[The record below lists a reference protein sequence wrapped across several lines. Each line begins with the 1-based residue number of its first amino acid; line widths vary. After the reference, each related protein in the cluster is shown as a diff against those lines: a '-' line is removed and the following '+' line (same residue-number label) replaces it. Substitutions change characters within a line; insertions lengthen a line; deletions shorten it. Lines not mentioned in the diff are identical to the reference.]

1 MQVSKNNVTQL
12 LAATGISFVI
22 PVYQRNYDWN
32 EDNCKQLRNNIWH
45 IPKTTSATPPL
56 VPSLPYLASLT
67 EVK

>member
-32 EDNCKQLRNNIWH
+32 EDDRRQLRNGI
-45 IPKTTSATPPL
+45 
-56 VPSLPYLASLT
+56 
-67 EVK
+67 

>member
-45 IPKTTSATPPL
+45 IQKQLLLHLHSSPHF
-56 VPSLPYLASLT
+56 LT
-67 EVK
+67 LHLLRK